1 MQMVLLIRLFGGTAK
16 FARCFMEEI
25 HSYQIKE
32 RVDILMLD
40 EVKTKVKKFA
50 KENKNELICSAVIA
64 GVGAAWFLIGVKGE
78 KTHMAKLIDD
88 YPPFA
93 MARKCAKAV
102 GPEGILLTSIS
113 DGLEP
118 SDLIPLKDCGK
129 IGEVFLKEDYGAKE
143 DTMINGI
150 MLFYND

>member
-1 MQMVLLIRLFGGTAK
+1 MQMVRLNRLFDETAK
-16 FARCFMEEI
+16 FARYFMEEI

-32 RVDILMLD
+32 RIDILMLN
-40 EVKTKVKKFA
+40 EVK
-50 KENKNELICSAVIA
+50 LICSAVIA
-64 GVGAAWFLIGVKGE
+64 GVGVTCFMLGVKGE
-78 KTHMAKLIDD
+78 RTRMAKLITD
-88 YPPFA
+88 YKPFA

-102 GPEGILLTSIS
+102 GPEGILLTLIS

-129 IGEVFLKEDYGAKE
+129 IGEIFLKANSGAKE

>member
-1 MQMVLLIRLFGGTAK
+1 
-16 FARCFMEEI
+16 
-25 HSYQIKE
+25 
-32 RVDILMLD
+32 MLD

-64 GVGAAWFLIGVKGE
+64 GVGVTCFMLGVKDG
-78 KTHMAKLIDD
+78 KTHMAKLISD
-88 YPPFA
+88 YKPFA

-102 GPEGILLTSIS
+102 GPEGILLTSVS

-129 IGEVFLKEDYGAKE
+129 IGEIFLKENSGAKE

>member
-1 MQMVLLIRLFGGTAK
+1 
-16 FARCFMEEI
+16 
-25 HSYQIKE
+25 
-32 RVDILMLD
+32 MLD
-40 EVKTKVKKFA
+40 EVKTKVKKYA
-50 KENKNELICSAVIA
+50 KGNKNELIYTAVVA
-64 GVGAAWFLIGVKGE
+64 GVGVTCFMLGVKGGRI
-78 KTHMAKLIDD
+78 HMAKLIAD

-102 GPEGILLTSIS
+102 GPEGSLLTSVS
-113 DGLEP
+113 DGLDP

-129 IGEVFLKEDYGAKE
+129 IGEVFLKADHGAKE